1 MKIIILAL
9 MLIPIITRAQSS
21 IPAIDSVEFR
31 QDSLA
36 YDVST
41 NKLANGK
48 YQGIVTRSSKIAYYP
63 NNPNRISCFI
73 MDFQSRIGGMYI
85 EASFVNG
92 LASGI
97 WIIKTM
103 DQKINCGYISTENG
117 YLHGQCVLQCPNSK
131 RKMEVN
137 YYKGKITGI
146 YYIINSIGDTTDLGN
161 VINGELIM
169 KKKWYRGEF
178 FPNYGWCND

>member
-1 MKIIILAL
+1 MTL
-9 MLIPIITRAQSS
+9 AQSS
-21 IPAIDSVEFR
+21 IPDIDSVEFR

-41 NKLANGK
+41 NKPANGK
-48 YQGIVTRSSKIAYYP
+48 YQGFITRSSKIADFP
-63 NNPNRISCFI
+63 NLLNDISYLI
-73 MDFQSRIGGMYI
+73 MDFQSRLGGMYI
-85 EASFVNG
+85 KASFVNG
-92 LASGI
+92 RASGI
-97 WIIKTM
+97 WIIRTV
-103 DQKINCGYISTENG
+103 DQKINCGYISTKNG

-169 KKKWYRGEF
+169 KKKYFIGEF